1 MFVSLYAV
9 EGIGTLE
16 KRFKSYRAIVNS
28 REEITGTIAIKLL
41 QQGMEIEI
49 IKAVTGLSSWQ
60 SEHIKGHLCE

>member
-49 IKAVTGLSSWQ
+49 IKAV
-60 SEHIKGHLCE
+60 KG